1 MFAGPLRVFS
11 EHFALT
17 RPEQLVSLY
26 NEFLA
31 IRCNPVFVYDWLL
44 QSLHSLQTLDLHE
57 TGRAASVR

>member
-17 RPEQLVSLY
+17 RIEQLVSLY
-26 NEFLA
+26 NEFLT
-31 IRCNPVFVYDWLL
+31 IRCNPVFVYDWL
-44 QSLHSLQTLDLHE
+44 LHSLQTLDLHE